1 MWKLLLYL
9 LFILALG
16 VAMGYI
22 STLHRTLPIVVL
34 MVTIIGL
41 GVSWLE
47 RKMIDDSSTTPKK
60 EKNKMIMQLFYSDI
74 TFVLGVIG
82 GLILGFLTRD
92 TSKQLVKDGF

>member
-34 MVTIIGL
+34 TGTIIGL
-41 GVSWLE
+41 SFTWLE
-47 RKMIDDSSTTPKK
+47 RKMIDDNSTTPIK
-60 EKNKMIMQLFYSDI
+60 EKNKMIMQLVYSDI
-74 TFVLGVIG
+74 TYVLGVFAD
-82 GLILGFLTRD
+82 LILGFLTH
-92 TSKQLVKDGF
+92 